1 IFLFT
6 GTATPE
12 IYTLSLHDALP
23 IYNRS
28 DLVTIN
34 EITVETSENISSVIG
49 GINKMYTKTV
59 DNLGY
64 HDLSKLKKN
73 SKAIDKLE
81 EEIDEL
87 KGNIFYFIK
96 SLDDDSIEASKFY
109 ILILDHLQDMVQ
121 SIVFITRNSYN
132 HVNNNHKNLK
142 FNQVRD
148 LKGIDDKMQKVFD
161 EIMYIFDT
169 HSFSSI
175 EEVISE
181 KQQLL

>member
-73 SKAIDKLE
+73 NKAIVKLE

-96 SLDDDSIEASKFY
+96 SLDDKSLEASKFY
-109 ILILDHLQDMVQ
+109 ILILDYLQDMVQ
-121 SIVFITRNSYN
+121 SIGYITRNSYN
-132 HVNNNHKNLK
+132 HVHNNHKNLK
-142 FNQVRD
+142 YNQIKD
-148 LKGIDDKMQKVFD
+148 LKGIDEKMQSLFD
-161 EIMYIFDT
+161 DIQHIFDT
-169 HSFSSI
+169 HKFTN
-175 EEVISE
+175 
-181 KQQLL
+181 